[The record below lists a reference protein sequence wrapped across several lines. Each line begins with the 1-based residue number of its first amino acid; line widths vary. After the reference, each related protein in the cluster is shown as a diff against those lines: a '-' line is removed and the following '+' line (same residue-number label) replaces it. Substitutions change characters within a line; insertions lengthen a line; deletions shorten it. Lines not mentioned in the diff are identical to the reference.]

1 MTDSHPTMNSY
12 NLPNNFI
19 FGIYIED
26 EMLNLLRLADADP
39 LLTGFVYTDDK
50 SKIRLPIFCENNQ
63 LVGFATPRQESDGVW
78 RMGAIYIIPE
88 FRNRGIAGKTIFSFM
103 TGKKGRA
110 FIEDENISSQKAYQK
125 AGFRSIRVDLKNAGS
140 WWEN

>member
-1 MTDSHPTMNSY
+1 MSE
-12 NLPNNFI
+12 NNFI
-19 FGIYIED
+19 FGIYNED
-26 EMLNLLRLADADP
+26 EMLTLLRIADADP
-39 LLTGFVYTDDK
+39 HLAGFVYPDDK
-50 SKIRLPIFCENNQ
+50 SKMRLPIFENSQ

-110 FIEDENISSQKAYQK
+110 FIEDENLSSQKAYQK
-125 AGFRSIRVDLKNAGS
+125 AGFSSTRVDLKNAGS